1 MALLLIRGI
10 ERKIAKH
17 HIDNLKYPEGKYTV
31 PEILDA
37 IRELSLISIAEGQ
50 AFAPDYNNSELM
62 SELLECFDLKE
73 LGKQIVM
80 KDTLKDILKKIK
92 TSPEMIIDD

>member
-1 MALLLIRGI
+1 MFYS
-10 ERKIAKH
+10 KILPINA
-17 HIDNLKYPEGKYTV
+17 
-31 PEILDA
+31 
-37 IRELSLISIAEGQ
+37 SSIAEGQ

-80 KDTLKDILKKIK
+80 KDTLKNILKKIK

>member
-1 MALLLIRGI
+1 MFC
-10 ERKIAKH
+10 
-17 HIDNLKYPEGKYTV
+17 NLSFY
-31 PEILDA
+31 
-37 IRELSLISIAEGQ
+37 
-50 AFAPDYNNSELM
+50 APDYNNSELM

-80 KDTLKDILKKIK
+80 KDTLKNILKKIK

>member
-17 HIDNLKYPEGKYTV
+17 HIDNLKYPEGKYTG

-80 KDTLKDILKKIK
+80 KDTLKNILKKLK
-92 TSPEMIIDD
+92 RRQK